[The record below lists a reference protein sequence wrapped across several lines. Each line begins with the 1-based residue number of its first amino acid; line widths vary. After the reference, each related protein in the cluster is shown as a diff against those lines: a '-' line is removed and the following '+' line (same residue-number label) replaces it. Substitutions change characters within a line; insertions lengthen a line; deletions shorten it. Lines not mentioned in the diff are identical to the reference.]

1 MAGTLSKHNKAKKKV
16 FLYCRLAKSI
26 SSQIKD
32 RLNKSHEAFSHALRQ
47 LEMKHS
53 GRLDKIEEDR
63 LKLRKVY
70 APRVAKVALESTS
83 LKDVISHG
91 KRQFRLETCEMT
103 VCYTTKL
110 RDLNLTTI

>member
-1 MAGTLSKHNKAKKKV
+1 MLNMY
-16 FLYCRLAKSI
+16 FLTNRLAKSI

-32 RLNKSHEAFSHALRQ
+32 RLNKSHDAFSQALRQ
-47 LEMKHS
+47 LESKHS

-83 LKDVISHG
+83 LKDWILHG
-91 KRQFRLETCEMT
+91 KAEL
-103 VCYTTKL
+103 
-110 RDLNLTTI
+110 